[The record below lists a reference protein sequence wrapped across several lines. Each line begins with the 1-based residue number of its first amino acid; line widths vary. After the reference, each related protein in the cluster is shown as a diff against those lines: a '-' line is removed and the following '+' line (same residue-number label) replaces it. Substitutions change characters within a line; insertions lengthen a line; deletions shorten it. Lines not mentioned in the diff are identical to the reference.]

1 MNNKDVL
8 EKAAEVEQV
17 EKQEYELRPLVATDM
32 GSICKILSAIGI
44 RQLKNCFDADKFKKS
59 KDKDQKVSLE
69 AVGFEVAMDL
79 AGIIIENIPK
89 AETDI
94 QMFLASLTG
103 MKLMEVKNLPFAD
116 YGELILRVVTKEDF
130 QDFFGRV
137 MKLFNL

>member
-44 RQLKNCFDADKFKKS
+44 RQLKTCFDANKFKRKA
-59 KDKDQKVSLE
+59 KDQKVNLE

-79 AGIIIENIPK
+79 VGIIIENIPK

-116 YGELILRVVTKEDF
+116 YGELIFRVVTKEDF
-130 QDFFGRV
+130 QDFFKRV
-137 MKLFNL
+137 MKLFDL

>member
-44 RQLKNCFDADKFKKS
+44 RQLRTCFDADKFKS
-59 KDKDQKVSLE
+59 KDKDQKVNIE

-79 AGIIIENIPK
+79 VGIIIENIPK
-89 AETDI
+89 AERDI

-116 YGELILRVVTKEDF
+116 YGELIFRVVTKEDF
-130 QDFFGRV
+130 QDFFKRV
-137 MKLFNL
+137 MKSFNP

>member
-8 EKAAEVEQV
+8 EKAAEVEQL

-44 RQLKNCFDADKFKKS
+44 RQLKTCFDANKFKR
-59 KDKDQKVSLE
+59 KDKGQKVNLE

-79 AGIIIENIPK
+79 VGIIIENIPK

-130 QDFFGRV
+130 QDFFKRV

>member
-8 EKAAEVEQV
+8 EKTAEVEQV

-44 RQLKNCFDADKFKKS
+44 RQLKTCFDANKFKRKA
-59 KDKDQKVSLE
+59 KDQKVNLE

-79 AGIIIENIPK
+79 VGIIIENIPK

-130 QDFFGRV
+130 QDFFKRV
-137 MKLFNL
+137 MKLFDL